1 MQSTNDRCLQILAG
15 YLSVNSSIEC
25 TKHLIHIQLKFY
37 KEVKRI
43 FFYRC
48 HQVVLWLL
56 QIKLY
61 KSNASSYVIV
71 RMYPSFKSSWN
82 IICSLTSYYLRCGS
96 LHALQRFSS
105 KGGLA
110 EKHFK
115 MGFKWPLW
123 STCHECVIDA
133 ECVSPPSQP
142 PHLLVYLWGG
152 IFTARCNSFFLPA
165 FFKELLSFR

>member
-1 MQSTNDRCLQILAG
+1 M
-15 YLSVNSSIEC
+15 
-25 TKHLIHIQLKFY
+25 
-37 KEVKRI
+37 KRI

-105 KGGLA
+105 KGGLRRNI
-110 EKHFK
+110 FRWDSSGLFDLPV
-115 MGFKWPLW
+115 MSVLLMLSVCRPPL
-123 STCHECVIDA
+123 
-133 ECVSPPSQP
+133 SPLTFWFICEEVFSQP
-142 PHLLVYLWGG
+142 DV
-152 IFTARCNSFFLPA
+152 TVFFLPA